1 MASSV
6 VLPLPQ
12 DPYEDISWKVK
23 LSTGFSFAIA
33 TTALILRLTSRW
45 LSGVSLA
52 LTDWLIMLAYVPKLG
67 LDVASLVLVHYG
79 IGRHVQVVPIP
90 HLTQYLKTAYVGSFL
105 YVPCIVF
112 IKLSILALYKSA
124 FPKPNIHKS
133 WTPGVAGRCINLRRY
148 YFGLQIPNI
157 ITDFAL
163 LFLPLIG
170 LLDMRTALGRSRA
183 LQIGAVF
190 ALGLVTCVFDI
201 IRFVVMLRFD
211 DSPDITWNNVSAS
224 VWTDVEP
231 SMAYLVACLPL
242 LRALVTPL
250 QFWRAR
256 GGTRSRA
263 EASEGM
269 SGIELRNRSGPHK
282 KGSAGDISSVR
293 PLSLCQ
299 AMRAL
304 DSTRLSLV
312 DV

>member
-45 LSGVSLA
+45 LSG
-52 LTDWLIMLAYVPKLG
+52 
-67 LDVASLVLVHYG
+67 
-79 IGRHVQVVPIP
+79 
-90 HLTQYLKTAYVGSFL
+90 
-105 YVPCIVF
+105 
-112 IKLSILALYKSA
+112 
-124 FPKPNIHKS
+124 
-133 WTPGVAGRCINLRRY
+133 
-148 YFGLQIPNI
+148 IPNI